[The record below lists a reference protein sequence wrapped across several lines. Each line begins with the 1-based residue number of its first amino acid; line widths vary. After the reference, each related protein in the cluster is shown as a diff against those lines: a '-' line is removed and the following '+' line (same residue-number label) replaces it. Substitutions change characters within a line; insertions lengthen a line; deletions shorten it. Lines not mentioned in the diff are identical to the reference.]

1 MTEKLSKTIMLRTKL
16 QNQFL
21 KKGHQKLNEN
31 IRRKEKL
38 SKDVSACF
46 EKLKGIITK
55 TLTWMS

>member
-1 MTEKLSKTIMLRTKL
+1 MLRTKL

-55 TLTWMS
+55 TLT